1 MTNDSI
7 WHEQLAKFFNY
18 KRFKIFDIEAEFDDR
33 VNEGLEPKTALM
45 LVTQDYLKLKLS
57 SYNVPVVEYQQLFR
71 ERYTEAKFD
80 YDHVLAWAKL
90 VNEFGIE
97 PANAHWDSLMPILLD
112 DMLE

>member
-1 MTNDSI
+1 MTNGSI

-18 KRFKIFDIEAEFDDR
+18 KRFKIFDIEAEFDER
-33 VNEGLEPKTALM
+33 VNQGLEPKTALM
-45 LVTQDYLKLKLS
+45 LVTQEYLKSELELRH
-57 SYNVPVVEYQQLFR
+57 VALVDYQQLFR
-71 ERYTEAKFD
+71 EHYIEAKFD

-97 PANAHWDSLMPILLD
+97 PANAHWDSLMPNLLD